1 MKEFENIQDILT
13 FAINQEQE
21 AVDFYNDLSSRSVN
35 REMKEIFQQFA
46 REEMQHK
53 AKLLAIE
60 EQGFFDNSI
69 EKIIDLKISDYI
81 VQVHYTPQMTYQDA
95 LVLAMKKEK
104 SAFKLYY
111 NLSEKAPNAELKNL
125 FLMLAQEESKH
136 KLRFEIEYD
145 EYVLKEN

>member
-21 AVDFYNDLSSRSVN
+21 AVDFYNDLSTRSTN
-35 REMKEIFQQFA
+35 PEMKEIFKQFA
-46 REEMQHK
+46 GEEMKHK
-53 AKLLAIE
+53 AKLLTIE
-60 EQGFFDNSI
+60 EQGFLDNSI

-81 VQVHYTPQMTYQDA
+81 VQVNYTPQMTYQDA

-104 SAFKLYY
+104 SAFKLYM
-111 NLSEKAPNAELKNL
+111 NLSNKTANKELKDL
-125 FLMLAQEESKH
+125 FLMLAMEESKH

-145 EYVLKEN
+145 ENVLKEN